1 MNLFKSYLNQSS
13 ATVCIFLTLMQCDFS
28 SCHRRKN
35 MQAEGCDVSFPSL
48 YFPRPKAVNF
58 KVYVGVVPPQIR

>member
-1 MNLFKSYLNQSS
+1 
-13 ATVCIFLTLMQCDFS
+13 
-28 SCHRRKN
+28 

-58 KVYVGVVPPQIR
+58 KVYVGVVPPRIR